1 MSVIP
6 TISQNGVGVV
16 AAGQLN
22 AYQISA
28 LNTATLRSLTGQTGM
43 TAYLQG
49 TYVPN
54 DGGQGVFWWN
64 YASVAPD
71 NNSTVI
77 VPYGATAGAWN
88 RFNAEGGP
96 INGATITNSTITG
109 GTVASGVS
117 QSTVIATGSTTART
131 LAATFADVF
140 NVKNYGAIGDG
151 VTNDTTAI
159 QAAIAAACSHTVN
172 GQSVGGTV
180 YFPAGN
186 YKFTS
191 TLTITTSNVYLKG
204 DGPGASFL
212 FPAISTT
219 ADVIYFAAN
228 CQRVG
233 ALDIA
238 IYNQISDPTAGAML
252 HLYKNNL
259 VFLSNVDVSD
269 GFYGIWIDGT
279 THMSGANVNIT
290 GDANMTSAKAGSA
303 LLYLTS
309 GGTTVPAEIHFSNCD
324 WRGQNGNNYLNY
336 AIYIQSCD
344 GLWLSDVHLGFCQ
357 IGLGTSPATSTTPI
371 LSILADQLYLDT
383 CSQYGASFT
392 GYGYTGMFG
401 FHSLNFAAV
410 YNCPVGVA
418 INCPSTDWSSIRGG
432 SWIAIGQDAIQLYSG
447 SKWRVQNVTA
457 YNGNTSNSGGGGVNV
472 GAAFSKFT
480 IDGLVVEQGS
490 GTYAPN
496 FGIYLTAGA
505 ANFKIGANNKFAN
518 CGTDISDN
526 TTVTTKSIDSW
537 MTDKTVSSYAS
548 AATFS
553 MPVQSYFVMTGTTT
567 ITSISGVAWEGRQVT
582 IVTTGGAVSF
592 SSGATIANNFTSTQ
606 NVPFI
611 CFYTA
616 GKWYM

>member
-1 MSVIP
+1 MALPITIP
-6 TISQNGVGVV
+6 YTFANATSSIPLSQLDSDFTTVSNAINGIGDGTNSISNATAV
-16 AAGQLN
+16 AAG
-22 AYQISA
+22 
-28 LNTATLRSLTGQTGM
+28 
-43 TAYLQG
+43 
-49 TYVPN
+49 
-54 DGGQGVFWWN
+54 
-64 YASVAPD
+64 
-71 NNSTVI
+71 
-77 VPYGATAGAWN
+77 
-88 RFNAEGGP
+88 
-96 INGATITNSTITG
+96 
-109 GTVASGVS
+109 
-117 QSTVIATGSTTART
+117 STTSRT
-131 LAATFADVF
+131 LAARFADVF

-212 FPAISTT
+212 YPTINAT
-219 ADVIYFAAN
+219 ADAIYFAAN

-233 ALDIA
+233 AIDIA
-238 IYNQISDPTAGAML
+238 IYNQISDPTDGAMI

-259 VFLSNVDVSD
+259 VFLSNVDVSA

-290 GDANMTSAKAGSA
+290 GDSNMTSAKAGSA
-303 LLYLTS
+303 LLYLTPR
-309 GGTTVPAEIHFSNCD
+309 GTTVPAEIHFSNCD

-357 IGLGTSPATSTTPI
+357 IGLGTLPATSTTPI
-371 LSILADQLYLDT
+371 LCILADQLYLDT
-383 CSQYGASFT
+383 CSQYGAALF
-392 GYGYTGMFG
+392 GFGYTGMFG
-401 FHSLNFAAV
+401 LHSLNFANV
-410 YNCPVGVA
+410 YNCPIGIA
-418 INCPSTDWSSIRGG
+418 INCPSTEWSSIRGG

-447 SKWRVQNVTA
+447 SKWRVQDVTA
-457 YNGNTSNSGGGGVNV
+457 YNVNTSNSGGGGVNV
-472 GAAFSKFT
+472 GAAFSNFT
-480 IDGLVVEQGS
+480 IDGLVVEQGG

-518 CGTDISDN
+518 CTADISDN
-526 TTVTTKSIDSW
+526 TTATTKFIDAW

-553 MPVQSYFVMTGTTT
+553 MPVQPYFVMTGTTT
-567 ITSISGVAWEGRQVT
+567 ITAISGIAWEGRQVM
-582 IVTTGGAVSF
+582 IVTTSGAVSF
-592 SSGATIANNFTSTQ
+592 TAGATIANSFTSTQ
-606 NVPFI
+606 NVPFT